1 MTPEQQEVILK
12 LGRNRVLAHQALF
25 AHRHSD
31 ATPAF
36 HSDVINLWH
45 GPDPSALVMVFREGG
60 KSTIAEEAFVI
71 GAGYQLFHNAL
82 IIGAT
87 ERRACER
94 LRAIK
99 YEIETNELLAVLF
112 GDLKGHVWNEAEVI
126 LSNGVRIIAVG
137 RGQSLRGT
145 KHLHYRPDF
154 CFCDDLEEDEHVRT
168 PEARE
173 ETLSWFMSTVI
184 PALDKHARIRVTATP
199 LDREALPF
207 RLQRDMKWPTKV
219 FPIEYIDEHGNR
231 QPTWPSRYP
240 LEWIDEKKRIYEA
253 VGKIQDYMRE
263 YMCVADD
270 PKKKLFVRDMFKV
283 EPRIRTWQP
292 TFAFFDPART
302 VKLTSATT
310 GWAVWSWIA
319 NRLIVWDGGGSASGG
334 RTRLYRRFS
343 MWMQSIGR
351 Y

>member
-1 MTPEQQEVILK
+1 MRRVLAAPLLPREDVAVRITVLERVSVTPEQEQIILQ
-12 LGRNRVLAHQALF
+12 LGRNRVLAHQSLF
-25 AHRHSD
+25 RHRHGD
-31 ATPAF
+31 ETPPF
-36 HSDVINLWH
+36 HSEIINLWH
-45 GPDPSALVMVFREGG
+45 GPDPAALVMVFREGG

-71 GAGYQLFHNAL
+71 GSGYQLFHNAL

-99 YEIETNELLAVLF
+99 HEIETNELVALLF
-112 GDLKGHVWNEAEVI
+112 GQLKGHVWNEAEVI

-168 PEARE
+168 PEARD
-173 ETLSWFMSTVI
+173 ETSTWFMSTVL

-207 RLQRDMKWPTKV
+207 FIQKHLRWPVK
-219 FPIEYIDEHGNR
+219 I
-231 QPTWPSRYP
+231 YP
-240 LEWIDEKKRIYEA
+240 
-253 VGKIQDYMRE
+253 M
-263 YMCVADD
+263 
-270 PKKKLFVRDMFKV
+270 
-283 EPRIRTWQP
+283 TWQP

-302 VKLTSATT
+302 VKVTSATT
-310 GWAVWSWIA
+310 GWAVWSWIG
-319 NRLIVWDGGGSASGG
+319 NRLIVWDGGGNFWKPDEIVSKIFSVDQE
-334 RTRLYRRFS
+334 YRPVT
-343 MWMQSIGR
+343 IGVETDGCR
-351 Y
+351 SSP